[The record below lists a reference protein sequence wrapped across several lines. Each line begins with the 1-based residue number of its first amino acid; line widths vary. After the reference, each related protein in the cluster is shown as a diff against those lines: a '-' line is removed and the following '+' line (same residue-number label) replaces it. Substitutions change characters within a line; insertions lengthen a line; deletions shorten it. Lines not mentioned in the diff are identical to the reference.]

1 VLYQAKACYM
11 QIDAKQRTRGEA
23 SFGRGRGHQ
32 MAEGHFKNL
41 LTAVPHPVN
50 YCSSPPDFSPSGY
63 RVPVKSGDD
72 GVARADID

>member
-1 VLYQAKACYM
+1 
-11 QIDAKQRTRGEA
+11 
-23 SFGRGRGHQ
+23 